1 MRIGEGARAAGT
13 TSKTLR
19 YYEEVGLL
27 PAADRTPAGYRDYGA
42 EVLDLSLIHI
52 YEPTRPY

>member
-1 MRIGEGARAAGT
+1 MRIGEVARASGT

-27 PAADRTPAGYRDYGA
+27 GRVRWS
-42 EVLDLSLIHI
+42 V
-52 YEPTRPY
+52 

>member
-1 MRIGEGARAAGT
+1 MRIGEVARASGT

-27 PAADRTPAGYRDYGA
+27 PAADRTPAGYRDYG
-42 EVLDLSLIHI
+42 
-52 YEPTRPY
+52 

>member
-1 MRIGEGARAAGT
+1 MRIGEVARASGT

-27 PAADRTPAGYRDYGA
+27 PAADRTPAGYRDYGC
-42 EVLDLSLIHI
+42 LLYTSPSPRDS
-52 YEPTRPY
+52 